1 MRLIGPR
8 VIRLRDVAHGRV
20 TRLGSAIRLE
30 GISQWYGA
38 GRTRVQALCEVTLD
52 IPAGGYVALTGP
64 SGAGKSTLL
73 SLVGGLERPQS
84 GRLDVG
90 DRDLARLD
98 GNRLAA
104 YRRDTVGFVFQHFG
118 LLDLLSARE
127 NIELAEAL
135 SAIPVQERRRHA
147 DDLLEEVGL
156 TDRAHHRPGQL
167 SGGERQR
174 VAIARALV
182 NDPSLILADEP
193 TGNLDAGSA
202 MRILDL
208 LESIHAERGCTLVIV
223 THNEAVATRAER
235 RYRMDA
241 GRVLP

>member
-38 GRTRVQALCEVTLD
+38 GRTRVQSLCEVTLD